1 MVTQEFPI
9 GEMALIFKRLHSQTI
24 LGIWGDFFS
33 SRTNKKIHSFV
44 PTVSGLGFKNP
55 NFNWSNNINRNLVC
69 SGEIPFDNYYAP
81 RNNTQHVSFSQESI
95 QWLFKELDR

>member
-1 MVTQEFPI
+1 M
-9 GEMALIFKRLHSQTI
+9 
-24 LGIWGDFFS
+24 
-33 SRTNKKIHSFV
+33 

-81 RNNTQHVSFSQESI
+81 RNNSQHVSFTQESI